1 MPPSKR
7 RRTLW
12 LIAGL
17 LVVSWAVAI
26 FAVPRGSFGP
36 SSEHYREH
44 AARRTIRGEAA
55 RDAERAEAQSAEFA
69 EAYAYLMTAFL
80 RALRE
85 APLTNKEPA
94 RDWTPLLRDPGLRQP
109 LCSTCHAEP
118 NIRALDRLADAP
130 ALPRPALLVDDHD
143 FMVELMQRWVSKL
156 NRNAGK
162 YLDSAVSCV
171 DCHERDPRRR

>member
-17 LVVSWAVAI
+17 LVVSWAVAL
-26 FAVPRGSFGP
+26 FTVPRGSFGP
-36 SSEHYREH
+36 SAEHDREH
-44 AARRTIRGEAA
+44 AARRTIRGEAV
-55 RDAERAEAQSAEFA
+55 RDAERA
-69 EAYAYLMTAFL
+69 EAYAYLMTTFL

-94 RDWTPLLRDPGLRQP
+94 RDWTPLLRDPGLRLP
-109 LCSTCHAEP
+109 LCSTCHTEP

-130 ALPRPALLVDDHD
+130 ALPRPAFLVDDHD
-143 FMVELMQRWVSKL
+143 FMVDLMQRWVSKL

-162 YLDSAVSCV
+162 YLASAVSCV